1 MFENSAQDLKNSKL
15 VFENS
20 CLFFML
26 TVFVYIKLSD
36 NRAILHIPGMHK
48 DAILNLPSM
57 IDILLT
63 KLLFMLLGLV
73 TNIAYDVI
81 NNDFALDYLLFQA

>member
-1 MFENSAQDLKNSKL
+1 MLK
-15 VFENS
+15 
-20 CLFFML
+20 
-26 TVFVYIKLSD
+26 VFVYIKVSD
-36 NRAILHIPGMHK
+36 NRWILHIPGLHK

>member
-1 MFENSAQDLKNSKL
+1 MLK
-15 VFENS
+15 
-20 CLFFML
+20 
-26 TVFVYIKLSD
+26 VFVYIKVGD
-36 NRAILHIPGMHK
+36 NPAILHIPGMHK

-57 IDILLT
+57 
-63 KLLFMLLGLV
+63 KLLFMLLGLF